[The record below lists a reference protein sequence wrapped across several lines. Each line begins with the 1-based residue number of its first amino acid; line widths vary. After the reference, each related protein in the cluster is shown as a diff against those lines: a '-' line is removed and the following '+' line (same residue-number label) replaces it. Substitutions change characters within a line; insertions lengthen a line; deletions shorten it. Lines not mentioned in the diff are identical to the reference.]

1 MTNIIQYPWQQEAI
15 IIHTQRLLCSY
26 QHWTGEVLF
35 NPDIP
40 PEQLAE
46 HLFTAPFIMLSHGM
60 EADPIYNYGNAQAL
74 NLWEI
79 SWEDFTK
86 MPSRKSV
93 REIGEG
99 NEETQLRQSLLEE
112 ALAKGFVDNYA
123 GIRTSTTGKRFQIDN
138 VTLWTVLNEDKQR
151 CGQAAMFS
159 KWYYI

>member
-1 MTNIIQYPWQQEAI
+1 MTNTIPHPWQQEAI
-15 IIHTQRLLCSY
+15 ILHTQRLLCSY
-26 QHWTGEVLF
+26 QHWTGKLLF
-35 NPDIP
+35 NLDMPA
-40 PEQLAE
+40 EELAE
-46 HLFTAPFIMLSHGM
+46 NLFIAPFVVLSHGM

-93 REIGEG
+93 REIEEG
-99 NEETQLRQSLLEE
+99 NKETLLRQALLEE
-112 ALAKGFVDNYA
+112 AVAKGFVENYG

-151 CGQAAMFS
+151 CGHAAMFS